1 MATATKMDMDVMLAK
16 IKDKQWALADID
28 WDAPGAE
35 TISDEFRPRLKAFM
49 ADLCWIEN
57 VGARG
62 FAAMA
67 TKAPTPTIA
76 EIYRYF
82 HAEEQRHANAEL
94 ALMKRWGMLDDG
106 EIPEPSVNIRL
117 AIEWLDKYADDM
129 PLSVLGTVI
138 PMLEVAL
145 DGALLK
151 FLLEEVHDPV
161 CHQVFEKINNDES
174 RHIAVDFEVLD
185 LIGHARARKLAIE
198 FVGQIATPGLIIG
211 MLMYMPLL
219 NRMRN
224 NIVEMGLEPE
234 RLYTA
239 MARFKKLG
247 DRGERTKFVPLYQV
261 LKVHAGM
268 VVDPKHPYH
277 LVANRMVWMSE
288 RYPRFLLR
296 PIPTWFKELTF
307 EPVSSG
313 TGKSTGKSKSAA

>member
-1 MATATKMDMDVMLAK
+1 MAIDMDVMLTK
-16 IKDKQWALADID
+16 IKDRQWALADID

-62 FAAMA
+62 FAALA
-67 TKAPTPTIA
+67 KKAPTPTLA

-94 ALMKRWGMLDDG
+94 ALMKRWGMLEDDG
-106 EIPEPSVNIRL
+106 EIPEPNVNIRL
-117 AIEWLDKYADDM
+117 AIEWLDKHSDEM
-129 PLSVLGTVI
+129 PLSILGTVI

-174 RHIAVDFEVLD
+174 RHIAVDFDVLNM
-185 LIGHARARKLAIE
+185 IGNATLRRLAIQ
-198 FVGQIATPGLIIG
+198 FVGNVASPGVIIG
-211 MLMYMPLL
+211 ALMYMPLL

-224 NIVEMGLEPE
+224 NIVAMGLEPE
-234 RLYTA
+234 RLYAA
-239 MARFKKLG
+239 MKRFKQLG
-247 DRGERTKFVPLYQV
+247 DRAEYSRRVPTYQI
-261 LKVHAGM
+261 LKMHARW
-268 VVDPKHPYH
+268 VVNPRHPYH
-277 LVANRMVWMSE
+277 LLANSMVWASD
-288 RYPRFLLR
+288 RYPKKLLK
-296 PIPTWFKELTF
+296 PIPTWFKELTY
-307 EPVSSG
+307 EP
-313 TGKSTGKSKSAA
+313 AA